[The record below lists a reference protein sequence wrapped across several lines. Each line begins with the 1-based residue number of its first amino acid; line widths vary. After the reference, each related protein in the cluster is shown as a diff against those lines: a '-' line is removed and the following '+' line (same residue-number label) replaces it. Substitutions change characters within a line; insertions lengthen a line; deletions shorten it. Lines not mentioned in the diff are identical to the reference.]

1 MRCRTSL
8 TAIWELVGEAHE
20 AIRGSTWAEIKG
32 VSHFPMSENPEVFI
46 EYQLPILVNIRI

>member
-1 MRCRTSL
+1 MYV
-8 TAIWELVGEAHE
+8 VGEAHE